1 MYCGWVYD
9 MIELMAQIIVFLVYI
24 IGALILLAILVL
36 PIIEVIQ
43 NKFFLPKIDF
53 SKNEREEFMKNVWLS
68 CKTDDQRQNVVN
80 WIHRVAKPYPNTEK
94 DDVID
99 VIEESNFVRNYRG
112 EPPETRDEIK
122 ELRLSVKDLTNR
134 VSKLERRVKQ

>member
-1 MYCGWVYD
+1 
-9 MIELMAQIIVFLVYI
+9 MIELMAQTLVFLVYI

-43 NKFFLPKIDF
+43 DKFFPPKIDT
-53 SKNEREEFMKNVWLS
+53 SKNDRAEYMIKMWLS
-68 CKTDDQRQNVVN
+68 CKTEDQKQNVVN

-99 VIEESNFVRNYRG
+99 FIDEMYFVLNCG
-112 EPPETRDEIK
+112 DGPPETRDEIK
-122 ELRLSVKDLTNR
+122 ELRRSVQDLTKQ
-134 VSKLERRVKQ
+134 VSNLEWRVKRRPKQ

>member
-1 MYCGWVYD
+1 

-43 NKFFLPKIDF
+43 NKFFPPKIDF

-68 CKTDDQRQNVVN
+68 CKTDDQRKNVVN

-99 VIEESNFVRNYRG
+99 FIEESNFVRNYRG
-112 EPPETRDEIK
+112 EPPKTEDEIK
-122 ELRLSVKDLTNR
+122 QLRVSVKDLTNR
-134 VSKLERRVKQ
+134 VSKLEWRVKQ

>member
-1 MYCGWVYD
+1 
-9 MIELMAQIIVFLVYI
+9 MIELMAQTLVFLVYI

-43 NKFFLPKIDF
+43 NKCFPPKIYF

-99 VIEESNFVRNYRG
+99 FIEEMYFVENCRG
-112 EPPETRDEIK
+112 GPPDTRDEIK

-134 VSKLERRVKQ
+134 VSKLEWRIKQ

>member
-1 MYCGWVYD
+1 
-9 MIELMAQIIVFLVYI
+9 MIEFMVQTLVFLVYI

-36 PIIEVIQ
+36 PVIEIIQ
-43 NKFFLPKIDF
+43 NKFFPPKVDF
-53 SKNEREEFMKNVWLS
+53 SKNEREEFMKKVWLS

-80 WIHRVAKPYPNTEK
+80 WIYRVAKPYPNTEK

-99 VIEESNFVRNYRG
+99 FIEEMDFALNCGNG
-112 EPPETRDEIK
+112 PPETRDEIK

-134 VSKLERRVKQ
+134 ISKLEWRVKQ

>member
-1 MYCGWVYD
+1 
-9 MIELMAQIIVFLVYI
+9 MIELMAQTLVFLIYI
-24 IGALILLAILVL
+24 VGALILLAILVL

-43 NKFFLPKIDF
+43 NKFFPPKIAF
-53 SKNEREEFMKNVWLS
+53 SKNDRTEYMKKVWLS

-80 WIHRVAKPYPNTEK
+80 WIYRVAKPYPNTEK

-99 VIEESNFVRNYRG
+99 FINEMYFVENCRG
-112 EPPETRDEIK
+112 EPPETLDEIK

-134 VSKLERRVKQ
+134 VSKLEWRVKQ